1 MHCVRWKLE
10 FESLIQDVELQDNL
24 NKGVLEDNWYT
35 PQTPLM
41 ELSYSSP
48 YGMSD
53 TRSSFDLLD
62 SSMNFDISNTLIT
75 SSFRSAPNFAPTLGM
90 GLESNR
96 NNILEDLTCTGQ
108 GSSVGLLSSI
118 SQGLSLSQ
126 CSTYYALQ
134 SIANNLHFKRN
145 SNWSVYIYLLEL

>member
-1 MHCVRWKLE
+1 
-10 FESLIQDVELQDNL
+10 VELQDNL
-24 NKGVLEDNWYT
+24 GRGVLEEDWYT

-41 ELSYSSP
+41 ELSYSAP

-62 SSMNFDISNTLIT
+62 SSLNFDISNTLIT
-75 SSFRSAPNFAPTLGM
+75 SFRSAPSFAPALSM

-96 NNILEDLTCTGQ
+96 ILEDLTCTGQ

-118 SQGLSLSQ
+118 SPGLVSMFC
-126 CSTYYALQ
+126 CSTCYGCFA
-134 SIANNLHFKRN
+134 I
-145 SNWSVYIYLLEL
+145 